1 LDAAV
6 GDLANLVTVEL
17 GPLGP
22 VVLIEEVDDEDGI
35 DEVDESVA
43 HVTVVLEVN
52 GKVEEV
58 VVVLLGAIDGLKQHL
73 LGVLVRDVLDHDR
86 RPVVRAVQDTV
97 DVQGELVLLPG
108 PSLLHELRL
117 WLRISLVSA
126 HVDEPKAVHRAA
138 SALLVE
144 LLVLLEEYE
153 GLDLIAH
160 KLVLP

>member
-1 LDAAV
+1 MRCVLVAPLVALGQQLLPNGLDVLAGGPGLVGNHRADFVAALVGLLLHRREVVLERLLALDAAV

-86 RPVVRAVQDTV
+86 RNLCLWPERSHWCRAFA
-97 DVQGELVLLPG
+97 
-108 PSLLHELRL
+108 R
-117 WLRISLVSA
+117 R
-126 HVDEPKAVHRAA
+126 
-138 SALLVE
+138 
-144 LLVLLEEYE
+144 
-153 GLDLIAH
+153 
-160 KLVLP
+160 